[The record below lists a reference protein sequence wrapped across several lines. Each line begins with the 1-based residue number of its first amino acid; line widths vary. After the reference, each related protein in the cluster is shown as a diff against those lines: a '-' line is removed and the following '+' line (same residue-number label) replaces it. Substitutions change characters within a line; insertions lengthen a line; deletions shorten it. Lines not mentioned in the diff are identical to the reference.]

1 MKGRNTMGIWSVLA
15 VLTLALNSGVQA
27 ASSEC
32 KGMEQNSCIQAKA
45 CRWVN
50 SYQRSNGK
58 KVSGY
63 CRKLPRA
70 KKQVEV
76 VDATTP
82 ANS

>member
-1 MKGRNTMGIWSVLA
+1 MKGRNTMGILSVLA
-15 VLTLALNSGVQA
+15 VLTLALNSGAQA

-32 KGMEQNSCIQAKA
+32 KGMEQNSCIQAKT

-70 KKQVEV
+70 RKQAKAD
-76 VDATTP
+76 DATTSR
-82 ANS
+82 NS